1 MSHLASRKVE
11 SIYIGWASLH
21 ECELELGHA
30 NGTRKPQRLADPEH
44 IQTDNRVSE
53 TPNARRE
60 EVAKYCEEFVVFKN
74 GSNGFTYQQPK

>member
-30 NGTRKPQRLADPEH
+30 NGTRATDVHRSGAH
-44 IQTDNRVSE
+44 IDERQDDRDTGHE
-53 TPNARRE
+53 TGRE
-60 EVAKYCEEFVVFKN
+60 GNCDVGETLYSVIVPP
-74 GSNGFTYQQPK
+74 S